1 MKIEKLQ
8 FEKKEIE
15 IKETYV
21 DTDGKVKERVRKIN
35 APTGRCLNDVP
46 DDCIKKNEQGGG
58 CVQACGIMDTGI
70 PNIQFAEMEERD
82 T

>member
-58 CVQACGIMDTGI
+58 CV
-70 PNIQFAEMEERD
+70 
-82 T
+82 

>member
-21 DTDGKVKERVRKIN
+21 DTDGKVKERVRKVF
-35 APTGRCLNDVP
+35 APTGKCLND
-46 DDCIKKNEQGGG
+46 D
-58 CVQACGIMDTGI
+58 
-70 PNIQFAEMEERD
+70 PNNGENING
-82 T
+82 